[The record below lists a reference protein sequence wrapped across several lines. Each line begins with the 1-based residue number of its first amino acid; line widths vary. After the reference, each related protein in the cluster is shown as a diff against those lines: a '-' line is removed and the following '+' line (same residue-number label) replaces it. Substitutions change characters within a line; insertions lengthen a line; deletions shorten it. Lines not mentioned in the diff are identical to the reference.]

1 MNIRTL
7 IISCTFAL
15 FLVALTTSVTAQNAE
30 TSNDGIGSVEERR
43 LLAEFKESR
52 TQLNQRE
59 QKLQKRELQLNILQ
73 DEVDKKLEQ
82 LEQLRLQLEEM
93 LAEKDAQEQERV
105 NQLSSMYNRMEPARA
120 AEIFLELDTELVV
133 GILGGMKARSAGAV
147 LENMEGEKAARI
159 SKAYSTLKEE

>member
-7 IISCTFAL
+7 AFSCSLAL
-15 FLVALTTSVTAQNAE
+15 SLVAVTTSVTAQNAE
-30 TSNDGIGSVEERR
+30 NGNKGISSVEERR
-43 LLAEFKESR
+43 LLAEFKENR
-52 TQLNQRE
+52 QQLNERNQE
-59 QKLQKRELQLNILQ
+59 LQKRELELNILQ

-93 LAEKDAQEQERV
+93 LADKDVQEQERI
-105 NQLSSMYNRMEPARA
+105 NQLSQMYNRMDPARA
-120 AEIFLELDTELVV
+120 ANVFLELDTELVV

-159 SKAYSTLKEE
+159 SKAYSTLKED